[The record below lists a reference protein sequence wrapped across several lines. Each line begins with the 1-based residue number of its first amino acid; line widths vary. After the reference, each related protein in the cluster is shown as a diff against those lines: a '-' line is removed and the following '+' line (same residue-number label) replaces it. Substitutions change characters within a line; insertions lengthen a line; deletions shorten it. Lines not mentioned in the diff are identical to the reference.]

1 MMHWLRSIAAV
12 LPGILPLLSASQCV
26 APFVSPLDRTMLFS
40 EGRFAEVDARPPRT
54 MHAMSDGLFFTDH
67 DQRLC
72 QYDVEAGS
80 TQVLE
85 HRGVDE
91 LQVSGDRAAWRLGD
105 TLKTLHGGRTYLLAT
120 GVERFRVSDSLVV
133 FTDSIAHELAVF
145 WHGQR
150 IPLAVVE
157 QGAERPQWTQGSNT
171 VTFFDRSQ
179 RRVSFFHRGR
189 LRTLTDSADVG
200 IAVNG
205 NDIVGYWDDV
215 RDEFMG
221 ELNAAPVR
229 LSGMKPVSAQAG
241 DGLLAFVDGTLKLK
255 AWQGVAVITLTDS
268 MPAQYWVKD
277 RVLLYLWAGK
287 LMMLT
292 GKGPMEVEAHVPEQW
307 KVAGD
312 RVVYMDMNR
321 ELRTLRTD
329 GGRER
334 ITSEPGIVKFDA
346 FGEVVVYH
354 SPSGDVLVLCRG
366 RRYVF

>member
-1 MMHWLRSIAAV
+1 MRGLRSIAAL
-12 LPGILPLLSASQCV
+12 LPGIMPLLSFAQCV
-26 APFVSPLDRTMLFS
+26 APFISTLDRTMLFS

-67 DQRLC
+67 EQRLC
-72 QYDVEAGS
+72 LHTVEAAS

-85 HRGVDE
+85 HRAADE
-91 LQVSGDRAAWRLGD
+91 LQVSGDRAAWRLAD
-105 TLKTLHGGRTYLLAT
+105 TLKTLRGGRAYVLAT

-145 WHGQR
+145 WRGQR
-150 IPLAVVE
+150 IALAAVE
-157 QGAERPQWTQGSNT
+157 QGSERPQWTQGANT
-171 VTFFDRSQ
+171 VTFYDRSE
-179 RRVSFFHRGR
+179 RRVTLFLRGS

-221 ELNAAPVR
+221 EMNAAPVC
-229 LSGMKPVSAQAG
+229 LSGMKPVNAQAG

-255 AWQGVAVITLTDS
+255 AWQGGGVITLTDS

-292 GKGPMEVEAHVPEQW
+292 GKGPVEVESHVPEQW

-312 RVVYMDMNR
+312 RVVYLDINR
-321 ELRTLRTD
+321 ELRTLRID
-329 GGRER
+329 GHRER
-334 ITSEPGIVKFDA
+334 IAREPGIARFDV
-346 FGEVVVYH
+346 FGEAVVYR
-354 SPSGDVLVLCRG
+354 SPSGGTVVLCGG

>member
-1 MMHWLRSIAAV
+1 MRGLYFIAA
-12 LPGILPLLSASQCV
+12 LLSGIVPLLSSAQCV
-26 APFVSPLDRTMLFS
+26 VPFVTTLDRTMLFS

-67 DQRLC
+67 EQRLC
-72 QYDVEAGS
+72 LHAAGAGS
-80 TQVLE
+80 AQVLE
-85 HRGVDE
+85 HRAADE
-91 LQVSGDRAAWRLGD
+91 LQVTGDRAAWRSGD
-105 TLKTLHGGRTYLLAT
+105 TLKVLRGGRAHVLAT

-145 WHGQR
+145 WRGQR
-150 IPLAVVE
+150 IALATVE
-157 QGAERPQWTQGSNT
+157 RGSERPQWTQGANT
-171 VTFFDRSQ
+171 ITFFDRSQ
-179 RRVSFFHRGR
+179 RRVSFFHRGS

-255 AWQGVAVITLTDS
+255 AWQGAGVITLTDS

-292 GKGPMEVEAHVPEQW
+292 GKGPMEVESHVPEQW
-307 KVAGD
+307 KVSGD
-312 RVVYMDMNR
+312 RVVYLDINR
-321 ELRTLRTD
+321 ELRALHTD
-329 GGRER
+329 GRRDR
-334 ITSEPGIVKFDA
+334 IAREPGIARFDVLGDA
-346 FGEVVVYH
+346 VVYDA
-354 SPSGDVLVLCRG
+354 PSGGTVVRCGR
-366 RRYVF
+366 RRYVY